1 MTIGG
6 TARSRLLLV
15 AFFAILPS
23 AVVGCATARTNTAT
37 EMTKA
42 RAASLAYPQSI
53 RLLAEAFIVVQEQQ
67 VDAPSL
73 RQLAPASLRGM
84 EHLGQPGAF
93 QVTETATGAPLT
105 HRGPA
110 GVTGTLELVWDAG
123 TGLSEVLR
131 QLDRAVLF
139 GKEQARLGVEEINA
153 AMIGGLVTLDAGGE
167 YLNPRAYT
175 DRAVG
180 VPGIG
185 GVGLAYTKRHQTLT
199 VVTPFAGLPADQAGF
214 RAGDRILEIDAR
226 PAEGLSLGEVIR
238 LMPGSP
244 GSTVRLTVAR
254 DGWPEPRQ
262 IELARVRIPPRE
274 VRAIDLGAGVVYVQ
288 FHEFKGATPRQLS
301 TALASFPGMT
311 ALVLDLRTSWGGLL
325 TSAVEVAELFLEPGK
340 LVVHT
345 EGRSLNQNLRFSAR
359 PAQPAPTVPMVV
371 LMNHESG
378 GASEVVAAAL
388 RDWGRATLVGERSPG
403 QSLLQTYFPLA
414 DGSALRLTIA
424 RWFTSKGQRVVDGVG
439 LTPDVEVIAD
449 TDIAPLSADPAK
461 DNQLRRALEVL
472 ATQR

>member
-262 IELARVRIPPRE
+262 IELARVRIPP
-274 VRAIDLGAGVVYVQ
+274 
-288 FHEFKGATPRQLS
+288 
-301 TALASFPGMT
+301 
-311 ALVLDLRTSWGGLL
+311 
-325 TSAVEVAELFLEPGK
+325 
-340 LVVHT
+340 
-345 EGRSLNQNLRFSAR
+345 
-359 PAQPAPTVPMVV
+359 MVV

>member
-6 TARSRLLLV
+6 TARSRLLLVAFFLV

-167 YLNPRAYT
+167 YLNPKAYT

-214 RAGDRILEIDAR
+214 RAGDRIRETDAR

-262 IELARVRIPPRE
+262 IELARVRIP
-274 VRAIDLGAGVVYVQ
+274 
-288 FHEFKGATPRQLS
+288 
-301 TALASFPGMT
+301 
-311 ALVLDLRTSWGGLL
+311 
-325 TSAVEVAELFLEPGK
+325 
-340 LVVHT
+340 
-345 EGRSLNQNLRFSAR
+345 
-359 PAQPAPTVPMVV
+359 PMVV

-414 DGSALRLTIA
+414 DGSALRLTIT

>member
-6 TARSRLLLV
+6 TARSRLLLVAFFLV

-214 RAGDRILEIDAR
+214 RAGDRIRETDAR

-262 IELARVRIPPRE
+262 IELARVRIP
-274 VRAIDLGAGVVYVQ
+274 
-288 FHEFKGATPRQLS
+288 
-301 TALASFPGMT
+301 
-311 ALVLDLRTSWGGLL
+311 
-325 TSAVEVAELFLEPGK
+325 
-340 LVVHT
+340 
-345 EGRSLNQNLRFSAR
+345 
-359 PAQPAPTVPMVV
+359 PMVV

-414 DGSALRLTIA
+414 DGSALRLTIT

>member
-238 LMPGSP
+238 LMRGSP

-262 IELARVRIPPRE
+262 IELARVRIP
-274 VRAIDLGAGVVYVQ
+274 
-288 FHEFKGATPRQLS
+288 
-301 TALASFPGMT
+301 
-311 ALVLDLRTSWGGLL
+311 
-325 TSAVEVAELFLEPGK
+325 
-340 LVVHT
+340 
-345 EGRSLNQNLRFSAR
+345 
-359 PAQPAPTVPMVV
+359 PMVV

>member
-6 TARSRLLLV
+6 TARSRLLLVAFFLV

-139 GKEQARLGVEEINA
+139 GKEQARLGMEEINA

-199 VVTPFAGLPADQAGF
+199 VVTPFAGLPAEQAGF
-214 RAGDRILEIDAR
+214 RAGDRILETDAR

-262 IELARVRIPPRE
+262 IELARVRIP
-274 VRAIDLGAGVVYVQ
+274 
-288 FHEFKGATPRQLS
+288 
-301 TALASFPGMT
+301 
-311 ALVLDLRTSWGGLL
+311 
-325 TSAVEVAELFLEPGK
+325 
-340 LVVHT
+340 
-345 EGRSLNQNLRFSAR
+345 
-359 PAQPAPTVPMVV
+359 PMVV

-414 DGSALRLTIA
+414 DGSALRLTIT

>member
-139 GKEQARLGVEEINA
+139 GKEQARLGMEEINA

-214 RAGDRILEIDAR
+214 RAGDRIRETDAR

-262 IELARVRIPPRE
+262 IELARVRIP
-274 VRAIDLGAGVVYVQ
+274 
-288 FHEFKGATPRQLS
+288 
-301 TALASFPGMT
+301 
-311 ALVLDLRTSWGGLL
+311 
-325 TSAVEVAELFLEPGK
+325 
-340 LVVHT
+340 
-345 EGRSLNQNLRFSAR
+345 
-359 PAQPAPTVPMVV
+359 PMVV

-414 DGSALRLTIA
+414 DGSALRLTIT

>member
-1 MTIGG
+1 M
-6 TARSRLLLV
+6 
-15 AFFAILPS
+15 
-23 AVVGCATARTNTAT
+23 
-37 EMTKA
+37 
-42 RAASLAYPQSI
+42 
-53 RLLAEAFIVVQEQQ
+53 
-67 VDAPSL
+67 
-73 RQLAPASLRGM
+73 
-84 EHLGQPGAF
+84 
-93 QVTETATGAPLT
+93 
-105 HRGPA
+105 
-110 GVTGTLELVWDAG
+110 
-123 TGLSEVLR
+123 
-131 QLDRAVLF
+131 
-139 GKEQARLGVEEINA
+139 EEINA

-214 RAGDRILEIDAR
+214 RAGDRIRETDAR

-262 IELARVRIPPRE
+262 IELARVRIP
-274 VRAIDLGAGVVYVQ
+274 
-288 FHEFKGATPRQLS
+288 
-301 TALASFPGMT
+301 
-311 ALVLDLRTSWGGLL
+311 
-325 TSAVEVAELFLEPGK
+325 
-340 LVVHT
+340 
-345 EGRSLNQNLRFSAR
+345 
-359 PAQPAPTVPMVV
+359 PMVV

-424 RWFTSKGQRVVDGVG
+424 RWFTSKGQRVVNGVG

>member
-6 TARSRLLLV
+6 TARSRLLLVAFFLV

-42 RAASLAYPQSI
+42 RAASRAYPQSI

-214 RAGDRILEIDAR
+214 RAGDRILETDAR

-262 IELARVRIPPRE
+262 IELARVRIPPQRGARNRPGGRGRIRQVSRIQGCDTPATQHRARE
-274 VRAIDLGAGVVYVQ
+274 LPW
-288 FHEFKGATPRQLS
+288 H
-301 TALASFPGMT
+301 
-311 ALVLDLRTSWGGLL
+311 
-325 TSAVEVAELFLEPGK
+325 
-340 LVVHT
+340 
-345 EGRSLNQNLRFSAR
+345 
-359 PAQPAPTVPMVV
+359 
-371 LMNHESG
+371 
-378 GASEVVAAAL
+378 
-388 RDWGRATLVGERSPG
+388 
-403 QSLLQTYFPLA
+403 
-414 DGSALRLTIA
+414 DGSRP
-424 RWFTSKGQRVVDGVG
+424 RSQ
-439 LTPDVEVIAD
+439 
-449 TDIAPLSADPAK
+449 
-461 DNQLRRALEVL
+461 NQLGGTAYLRR
-472 ATQR
+472 